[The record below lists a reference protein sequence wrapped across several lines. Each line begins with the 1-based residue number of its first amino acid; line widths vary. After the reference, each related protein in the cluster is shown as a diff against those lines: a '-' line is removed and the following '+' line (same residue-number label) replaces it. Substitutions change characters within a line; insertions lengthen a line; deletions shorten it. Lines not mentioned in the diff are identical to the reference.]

1 MTLLDRID
9 ADRPKRLLAVDGGG
23 IRGVIALEILGKLQS
38 DLRRKLR
45 DPKLVLADVFDY
57 ISGTSTGAIIAAGL
71 ATGMST
77 DQLMALYVD
86 RGAEIFSKSGWT
98 DRLRHSYDKEA
109 LELILKDEVGA
120 DTTLGSDSLQTLL
133 MVVLRNATTDSP
145 WPVSNNPRAR
155 FNDRSLPDC
164 NLDLPLWQLVRASA
178 AAPTYFEP
186 EVITLGDRKFVFAD
200 GCVTPFNNPA
210 FQLFTMATLDSYR
223 LGWPTGEDNL
233 LLVSVGTANSEFAR
247 PDLET
252 SDMHLLYHASAT
264 AGALMQSAAVHQDFL
279 CRTLGRCLWGPPLD
293 GEVGDLLSSKGLVE
307 DRLFR
312 YVRYDQPLNNE
323 TLEDLGLG
331 SIRLGDVMAI
341 DNVGAMDDMRAVGR
355 EIATRAVDLDHFA
368 GFLNFGRAE
377 N

>member
-210 FQLFTMATLDSYR
+210 WGAARAKDQIQQKADVIFSAGGNTGNGGLEEIAKAKMKDLTAADLEAARQSLFPVRPGIVRHAPAGKGRQPCQHFVDV
-223 LGWPTGEDNL
+223 L
-233 LLVSVGTANSEFAR
+233 LLAKELPLDLDFAHVGDVGMVAEYGFIHGYFCPIRDDRLAR
-247 PDLET
+247 P
-252 SDMHLLYHASAT
+252 
-264 AGALMQSAAVHQDFL
+264 
-279 CRTLGRCLWGPPLD
+279 
-293 GEVGDLLSSKGLVE
+293 
-307 DRLFR
+307 
-312 YVRYDQPLNNE
+312 
-323 TLEDLGLG
+323 
-331 SIRLGDVMAI
+331 
-341 DNVGAMDDMRAVGR
+341 
-355 EIATRAVDLDHFA
+355 
-368 GFLNFGRAE
+368 
-377 N
+377 